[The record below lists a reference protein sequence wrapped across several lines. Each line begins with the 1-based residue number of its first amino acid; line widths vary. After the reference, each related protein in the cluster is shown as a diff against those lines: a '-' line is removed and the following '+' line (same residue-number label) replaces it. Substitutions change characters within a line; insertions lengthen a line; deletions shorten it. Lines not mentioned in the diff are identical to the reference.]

1 MCVHLKMEMK
11 MVSVLDGVV
20 NSPCHI
26 LRPIKLVSSI
36 TIFIIIIT
44 TITSLF
50 RHTAKLVHFPLFFCE
65 RKML

>member
-1 MCVHLKMEMK
+1 MCAHLKMEMK
-11 MVSVLDGVV
+11 MASILYGVV

-26 LRPIKLVSSI
+26 LRPIKHVSSI

-50 RHTAKLVHFPLFFCE
+50 RHTAKLVHFPL
-65 RKML
+65 LL